1 MTEPILVVDDE
12 PAILTTLSGILSDE
26 GYDVQSTGSGLEVI
40 PMVQAKPPAL
50 VLLDIWMPDPDG
62 IETLQRL
69 KTFLPNL
76 IVIMMSGHGS
86 IETAVKTIKLGAY
99 DYIEK
104 PLSLEKV
111 VLMVKHAL
119 NEFHLQEENRSLKRL
134 VEKKYEMVGA
144 SRAILRLKEE
154 IRMAAPSHSRVLISG
169 ENGTGKELVA
179 RMVHTESPRRNAS
192 FLEVNCAAIPE
203 NLIESEL
210 FGYEKGAFTGASQ
223 RKKGQFELA
232 SGGTLFLDEI
242 ADMSLSTQAKVLR
255 ALQEQAFMRV
265 GGHERVHV
273 DVRVIAASNK
283 DLPTEIKAGRFRD
296 DLYYRLN
303 VIPLHAPPLRE
314 RIEDIPLLL
323 SYFVKTVAEEQG
335 IRPKRLTSEAFNLLQ
350 QYPWPGNVREL
361 KNIAERLLIMAPTPI
376 ITSHDIPDFIK
387 ESSPFTGIPYT
398 NPKHTQKTLP
408 KPLKEA
414 RNAFERAH
422 ILTELEENAWNIP
435 QTAEV
440 LKIERTHLYR
450 KMKLLGIKAP
460 VEDGSAPRGD

>member
-1 MTEPILVVDDE
+1 MSETILIVDDE

-26 GYDVQSTGSGLEVI
+26 GYEVQSTGSGLEVI
-40 PMVQAKPPAL
+40 PMVQNTPPAL
-50 VLLDIWMPDPDG
+50 VLLDIWMPEPDG

-86 IETAVKTIKLGAY
+86 IETAVKAIKLGAY

-111 VLMVKHAL
+111 VLMVQHAL
-119 NEFHLQEENRSLKRL
+119 NEFHLREENLTLKKL
-134 VEKKYEMVGA
+134 VAKKYEMVGA
-144 SRAILRLKEE
+144 SRAILHLKEQ

-179 RMVHTESPRRNAS
+179 RTIHAESPRRNAP

-242 ADMSLSTQAKVLR
+242 GDMSLVTQAKVLR

-273 DVRVIAASNK
+273 DVRVLAASNK
-283 DLPTEIKAGRFRD
+283 DLPSEIKAGRFRD

-303 VIPLHAPPLRE
+303 VIPLNAPPLRE
-314 RIEDIPLLL
+314 RADDIPLLI
-323 SYFVKTVAEEQG
+323 SYFIKQVAEEQG
-335 IRPKRLTSEAFNLLQ
+335 IRAKRFTSEAFEYLKH
-350 QYPWPGNVREL
+350 YAWPGNVREL
-361 KNIAERLLIMAPTPI
+361 KNVAERLLIMAPTPI

-387 ESSPFTGIPYT
+387 NATPATYT
-398 NPKHTQKTLP
+398 PISKGDDPQGKT
-408 KPLKEA
+408 KSLKEA
-414 RNAFERAH
+414 RSAFERAH
-422 ILTELEENAWNIP
+422 ILAELTENDWNVP

-440 LKIERTHLYR
+440 LQIERTHLYR
-450 KMKLLGIKAP
+450 KMKVLNIKAP
-460 VEDGSAPRGD
+460 TEEPS

>member
-1 MTEPILVVDDE
+1 MSETILIVDDE
-12 PAILTTLSGILSDE
+12 PAILSTLSGILSDE
-26 GYDVQSTGSGLEVI
+26 GYEVQTAESGLEVI
-40 PMVQAKPPAL
+40 PMVQSTPPAL
-50 VLLDIWMPDPDG
+50 VLLDIWMPEPDG

-86 IETAVKTIKLGAY
+86 IETAVKAIKLGAY

-119 NEFHLQEENRSLKRL
+119 NEFHLREENRSLKQL
-134 VEKKYEMVGA
+134 VAKKYEMVGA
-144 SRAILRLKEE
+144 SRAILRLKEQ
-154 IRMAAPSHSRVLISG
+154 IRMAAPSQSRVLISG

-179 RMVHTESPRRNAS
+179 RSIHAESPRRNAP

-242 ADMSLSTQAKVLR
+242 GDMTLPTQAKVLR
-255 ALQEQAFMRV
+255 ALQEEAFMRV

-314 RIEDIPLLL
+314 RADDIPLLI
-323 SYFVKTVAEEQG
+323 SYFIKQVAEEQG
-335 IRPKRLTSEAFNLLQ
+335 IRPKRLTSEAFDLIKR
-350 QYPWPGNVREL
+350 YFWPGNVREL
-361 KNIAERLLIMAPTPI
+361 KNVAERLLIMAPTPI

-387 ESSPFTGIPYT
+387 EASGQTHDTVSIQKNAQGIIG
-398 NPKHTQKTLP
+398 P

-414 RNAFERAH
+414 RSAFERAH
-422 ILTELEENAWNIP
+422 ILAALTEKDWNIP
-435 QTAEV
+435 QTAEA
-440 LKIERTHLYR
+440 LHIERTHLYR

-460 VEDGSAPRGD
+460 TENPS

>member
-1 MTEPILVVDDE
+1 MSETILVVDDE
-12 PAILTTLSGILSDE
+12 PAILSTLSGILSDE
-26 GYDVQSTGSGLEVI
+26 GYEVQTAESGLEVI
-40 PMVQAKPPAL
+40 PIVQAKPPAL
-50 VLLDIWMPDPDG
+50 VLLDIWMPEPDG

-69 KTFLPNL
+69 KTFIPDL

-86 IETAVKTIKLGAY
+86 IETAVKAIKLGAY

-119 NEFHLQEENRSLKRL
+119 NEFRLQEENRSLKRL
-134 VEKKYEMVGA
+134 VAKKYEMVGA
-144 SRAILRLKEE
+144 SRAILRLKEQ
-154 IRMAAPSHSRVLISG
+154 IRLAAPSNSRVLISG
-169 ENGTGKELVA
+169 ENGTGKELIA
-179 RMVHTESPRRNAS
+179 RMIHSASPRRNAP

-210 FGYEKGAFTGASQ
+210 FGYEKGAFSGAAQ

-242 ADMSLSTQAKVLR
+242 GDMTLATQAKVLR

-283 DLPTEIKAGRFRD
+283 ELPTEIKAGRFRD

-314 RIEDIPLLL
+314 RIDDIPLLI
-323 SYFVKTVAEEQG
+323 SYFIKEVAEEQR
-335 IRPKRLTSEAFNLLQ
+335 IRPKRLTSEAFDLLK
-350 QYPWPGNVREL
+350 QYQWPGNVREL

-376 ITSHDIPDFIK
+376 ISSHDLPEFIK
-387 ESSPFTGIPYT
+387 DSAPYLQDAAPGHGQ
-398 NPKHTQKTLP
+398 PKPRPAGP

-414 RNAFERAH
+414 RSTFERAH
-422 ILTELEENAWNIP
+422 ILSELEANDWNIP
-435 QTAEV
+435 QTAEA

-450 KMKLLGIKAP
+450 KMKVLGIKAP
-460 VEDGSAPRGD
+460 TENPL

>member
-1 MTEPILVVDDE
+1 MSETILVVDDE

-26 GYDVQSTGSGLEVI
+26 GYEIQTAESGLEVI
-40 PMVQAKPPAL
+40 PMVQDKPPAL
-50 VLLDIWMPDPDG
+50 VLLDIWMPEPDG

-69 KTFLPNL
+69 KTFLPDL

-86 IETAVKTIKLGAY
+86 IETAVKAIKLGAY

-119 NEFHLQEENRSLKRL
+119 NEFRLKEENRSLKRL
-134 VEKKYEMVGA
+134 VAKKYEMVGA
-144 SRAILRLKEE
+144 SRVILRLKEQ
-154 IRMAAPSHSRVLISG
+154 IALAGPSHSRVLISG

-179 RMVHTESPRRNAS
+179 RMIHSASPRRNAP
-192 FLEVNCAAIPE
+192 FLDVNCAAIPE

-223 RKKGQFELA
+223 RKKGQFERA

-242 ADMSLSTQAKVLR
+242 GDMTLPTQAKVLR

-303 VIPLHAPPLRE
+303 VIPLHAPPLRD
-314 RIEDIPLLL
+314 RIDDIPLLI
-323 SYFVKTVAEEQG
+323 SYFIKDVAQEQG
-335 IRPKRLTSEAFNLLQ
+335 IRPKRLTSEAFELLKA
-350 QYPWPGNVREL
+350 YSWPGNVREL

-376 ITSHDIPDFIK
+376 ISSHDLPQFIK
-387 ESSPFTGIPYT
+387 DSAPHLQDTAISGDEKASS
-398 NPKHTQKTLP
+398 Q
-408 KPLKEA
+408 PLKTA
-414 RNAFERAH
+414 RSAFERAH
-422 ILTELEENAWNIP
+422 ILSVLKAHDWNIP
-435 QTAEV
+435 QTAEA
-440 LKIERTHLYR
+440 LQIERTHLYR
-450 KMKLLGIKAP
+450 KMKVLNITPPTENLTK
-460 VEDGSAPRGD
+460 S

>member
-1 MTEPILVVDDE
+1 MSETILIVDDE

-40 PMVQAKPPAL
+40 TMVQNTPPAL
-50 VLLDIWMPDPDG
+50 VLLDIWMPEPDG

-86 IETAVKTIKLGAY
+86 IETAVKSIKLGAY

-104 PLSLEKV
+104 PLSLEKI
-111 VLMVKHAL
+111 VLMVQHAL
-119 NEFHLQEENRSLKRL
+119 NEFHLREENRTLKQL
-134 VEKKYEMVGA
+134 VAKKYEMVGA
-144 SRAILRLKEE
+144 SRAILHLKEQ
-154 IRMAAPSHSRVLISG
+154 IRIAAPSHSRVLISG
-169 ENGTGKELVA
+169 ENGAGKELVA
-179 RMVHTESPRRNAS
+179 RAIHAESPRHNAP
-192 FLEVNCAAIPE
+192 FLAVNCAAIPE

-210 FGYEKGAFTGASQ
+210 FGYEKGAFTGADQ

-242 ADMSLSTQAKVLR
+242 GDMSLSTQAKVLR
-255 ALQEQAFMRV
+255 ALQEESFMRV
-265 GGHERVHV
+265 GGHQSVHV

-314 RIEDIPLLL
+314 RMDDIPLLI
-323 SYFVKTVAEEQG
+323 SYFVKQISEEQA
-335 IRPKRLTSEAFNLLQ
+335 IRPKRFTSEAFDHLKHYN
-350 QYPWPGNVREL
+350 WPGNVREL
-361 KNIAERLLIMAPTPI
+361 KNVAERLLIMSPTPI
-376 ITSHDIPDFIK
+376 ITSHDIPDFIRDAT
-387 ESSPFTGIPYT
+387 PPVNIPIPIVDATQDKT
-398 NPKHTQKTLP
+398 NLP

-414 RNAFERAH
+414 RSAFERAH
-422 ILTELEENAWNIP
+422 ILAELTKNSWNIP
-435 QTAEV
+435 QTAEI

-450 KMKLLGIKAP
+450 KMKLLNIKAP
-460 VEDGSAPRGD
+460 IEG